1 MTLAAIPEQ
10 AEVRQGQLVSNPAA
24 IDPAGH
30 PGERSRPP
38 DDAAATCHAVTGPT
52 IPAARTGPAVTAAV
66 AAPTAAS
73 TSAHGFRHRRVHPGQ
88 PGQHREMDPDRLEP
102 GAAPPQPA
110 AHRAHHQCAQ
120 PYRDPAA
127 AQAGHT
133 CRQRRTDQLDGVR
146 RTGPARP
153 GSPASQHPSV
163 RRWNTAGQVAG
174 LSSAGSWEVPTAGIA
189 GVRAAVSRKARSS
202 RTSMGLVR

>member
-1 MTLAAIPEQ
+1 MTLATIPEQ

-52 IPAARTGPAVTAAV
+52 IPAARTGPAVTAAA

-102 GAAPPQPA
+102 GAAPSQPA
-110 AHRAHHQCAQ
+110 AHRAHHSA
-120 PYRDPAA
+120 PSHTAIRRWPRPDARAVNAA
-127 AQAGHT
+127 PISSTASAG
-133 CRQRRTDQLDGVR
+133 QVR
-146 RTGPARP
+146 ARP

-163 RRWNTAGQVAG
+163 RRWNTADQVAG
-174 LSSAGSWEVPTAGIA
+174 LSSAGS
-189 GVRAAVSRKARSS
+189 
-202 RTSMGLVR
+202 

>member
-1 MTLAAIPEQ
+1 MTLATIPEQ

-102 GAAPPQPA
+102 GAPHRRNQPRTVLTTVRPAIPRSGGGPGRTHVPSTPHRSARRRPPDRSGRGPDRLPRNTLLSAAGIRPVRWPGCPRQAPGRCRLLA
-110 AHRAHHQCAQ
+110 LRASG
-120 PYRDPAA
+120 RR
-127 AQAGHT
+127 
-133 CRQRRTDQLDGVR
+133 CRGRRGVR
-146 RTGPARP
+146 G
-153 GSPASQHPSV
+153 
-163 RRWNTAGQVAG
+163 RRWV
-174 LSSAGSWEVPTAGIA
+174 W
-189 GVRAAVSRKARSS
+189 
-202 RTSMGLVR
+202 